1 MHYLNLYG
9 GWNVPPHQVKN
20 VNKKQ
25 ISFQETFDM
34 FPENITPIAFF
45 ILE

>member
-1 MHYLNLYG
+1 MEG
-9 GWNVPPHQVKN
+9 GMYPPPHQVKN